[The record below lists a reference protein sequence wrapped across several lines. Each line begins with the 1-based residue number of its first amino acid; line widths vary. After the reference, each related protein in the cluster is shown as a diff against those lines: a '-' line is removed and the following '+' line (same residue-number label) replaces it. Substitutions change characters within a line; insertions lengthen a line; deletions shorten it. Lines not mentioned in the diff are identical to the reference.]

1 MIIEK
6 EYLLAENKN
15 WRFLR
20 LSISTESHLDSAIGY
35 IKALDLAKSH
45 YENFPIVSFFVPKRL
60 RKHVAIIYWFARSAD
75 DIADEGNEK
84 PESRLFKLNE
94 FELNFNKALIG
105 KHDSAFFSALC
116 ETISILNLAPNHF
129 SDLLYAF
136 KQDVV
141 KTRYGNFE
149 ELLNYCNHSANPVGR
164 LILEIFKV
172 RGKNAYNYSDKI
184 CTALQLTNFF
194 QDTKLDIN
202 RGRIYYPQDEM
213 EKYKVTEKMFELN
226 ENNLNLQK
234 LVRFN
239 VDRARLLFNDGKK
252 LLKLLKGG
260 LKLEVN
266 WTVRGGEAIL
276 DRITKSNFDVLNKRP
291 VLRKTDFVKLFFA
304 TIFNV

>member
-1 MIIEK
+1 M
-6 EYLLAENKN
+6 
-15 WRFLR
+15 
-20 LSISTESHLDSAIGY
+20 SISTESYQDSLIGY
-35 IKALDLAKSH
+35 NEALDIAKSH

-60 RKHVAIIYWFARSAD
+60 RKHVVIVYWFARSAD

-84 PESRLFKLNE
+84 PEFRLVKLNE
-94 FELNFNKALIG
+94 FEQKFKQALNGNPG
-105 KHDSAFFSALC
+105 SVFFSALS
-116 ETISILNLAPNHF
+116 ETITALNLTPKHF
-129 SDLLYAF
+129 TDLLYAF

-141 KTRYGNFE
+141 KKRYGNYE

-164 LILEIFKV
+164 LILELFNV
-172 RGKNAYNYSDKI
+172 RNKDAYYYSDEI

-194 QDTKLDIN
+194 QDTKIDFN
-202 RGRIYYPQDEM
+202 RGRIYYTQAEM
-213 EKYKVTEKMFELN
+213 EKYGVTERMFELN

-234 LVRFN
+234 LVKFN
-239 VDRARLLFNDGKK
+239 VERAQVLFNDGKK

-260 LKLEVN
+260 LKLEVS

-291 VLRKTDFVKLFFA
+291 VLSKTDFVKLLFS

>member
-45 YENFPIVSFFVPKRL
+45 YENFPVVSFFVPKRL

-116 ETISILNLAPNHF
+116 ETINVLNLAPNHF
-129 SDLLYAF
+129 SDLLY
-136 KQDVV
+136 
-141 KTRYGNFE
+141 
-149 ELLNYCNHSANPVGR
+149 
-164 LILEIFKV
+164 
-172 RGKNAYNYSDKI
+172 
-184 CTALQLTNFF
+184 
-194 QDTKLDIN
+194 
-202 RGRIYYPQDEM
+202 
-213 EKYKVTEKMFELN
+213 
-226 ENNLNLQK
+226 EN
-234 LVRFN
+234 
-239 VDRARLLFNDGKK
+239 
-252 LLKLLKGG
+252 
-260 LKLEVN
+260 
-266 WTVRGGEAIL
+266 
-276 DRITKSNFDVLNKRP
+276 
-291 VLRKTDFVKLFFA
+291 
-304 TIFNV
+304 